1 MIRRFEK
8 FMMKEHTGKDNAITS
23 RELEAIFHCKGT
35 KIRETVNELRCRGT
49 PICSC
54 GTGYYYSEA
63 AEDIHETIAP
73 YHTHLGI
80 LSFGYMLSPVE
91 SSAQHHSTSEL
102 LRTL

>member
-63 AEDIHETIAP
+63 AEDIHETIA
-73 YHTHLGI
+73 HLNGRVKKMKAAEDGMKQI
-80 LSFGYMLSPVE
+80 LNKKGKE
-91 SSAQHHSTSEL
+91 DADNA
-102 LRTL
+102 

>member
-54 GTGYYYSEA
+54 G
-63 AEDIHETIAP
+63 
-73 YHTHLGI
+73 GI
-80 LSFGYMLSPVE
+80 ITQKP
-91 SSAQHHSTSEL
+91 Q
-102 LRTL
+102 RTE